1 MTMNWVETP
10 ARMANL
16 LCTCSRRWDTST
28 VADMP
33 KMRRKRRAED
43 RIWASTSNHDEEEEE
58 EEEEEERWRVD
69 REGGRE
75 RDRERGFDGGN
86 GEVEE
91 EEDDDNDDD
100 NDDEN
105 NDDRAASASRDD
117 GSEELSS

>member
-43 RIWASTSNHDEEEEE
+43 RIWASTSNHDE